1 MMMAGQCTPHFLFSV
16 APKRENGPCTV
27 QKRKGAGDEFGREGQ
42 IRPRYGGW
50 SEPVPINLANL
61 LPGALDSVPCG
72 GAPPHLHL
80 PTGLFWCVDARPP
93 APLPALR
100 AWSGTCGEESS
111 STDGRRRSV
120 QTGQARREAREEKL
134 GALRQRCKTPSEAV
148 PTAAERFWA
157 VRGQT
162 QPAEDRQ
169 FTKAPIQASPRTWA
183 NLTLAVKFDPS
194 AFSLLDRAR
203 PVFSFRRNR
212 KEKMG
217 GALPSHHHG

>member
-1 MMMAGQCTPHFLFSV
+1 MTGVQTCALPILMAGAMHPPFSLFLRAEKEKTGRARS
-16 APKRENGPCTV
+16 KRE
-27 QKRKGAGDEFGREGQ
+27 KDAGAEFDRRGQ
-42 IRPRYGGW
+42 IHPNYGGW
-50 SEPVPINLANL
+50 PELVPINLAGL

-134 GALRQRCKTPSEAV
+134 GALRQRSKTTS
-148 PTAAERFWA
+148 
-157 VRGQT
+157 
-162 QPAEDRQ
+162 
-169 FTKAPIQASPRTWA
+169 
-183 NLTLAVKFDPS
+183 
-194 AFSLLDRAR
+194 
-203 PVFSFRRNR
+203 
-212 KEKMG
+212 
-217 GALPSHHHG
+217 